1 MGANTQRKEARK
13 RKFEGQNRVS
23 RPDAGVQ
30 LNEGTAPEH
39 PPKKRSKHTLGL
51 PVLSKTS
58 TNVEKVVAGKLA
70 VAHRATDW
78 GKDDSASTAIP
89 RVQRFIVF
97 IGPSNPLRYAGLSRL
112 TVLFLLQEIYLI
124 LQQMN
129 Q

>member
-13 RKFEGQNRVS
+13 RKFEGQNHVS

-39 PPKKRSKHTLGL
+39 PPKRSKHTLES
-51 PVLSKTS
+51 PVISKNIK
-58 TNVEKVVAGKLA
+58 NVEKVIAGKLA
-70 VAHRATDW
+70 VAHSATDR
-78 GKDDSASTAIP
+78 GKDDSTSTATP

-97 IGPSNPLRYAGLSRL
+97 IGPSNQLRHAGLSRL
-112 TVLFLLQEIYLI
+112 TILFLLQEIYLI

-129 Q
+129 R